1 MSETD
6 QKPPKFNLRWNK
18 GGDSYRLGDQ
28 YKIFQPFRPDW
39 NEIDNNDKK
48 DLRVFFKKKKKKI
61 PARDWRSYKS
71 NFQLKKI

>member
-28 YKIFQPFRPDW
+28 YEIFRPFQP
-39 NEIDNNDKK
+39 NQNKIDNNDKK
-48 DLRVFFKKKKKKI
+48 RFEIFLKKKKKK
-61 PARDWRSYKS
+61 
-71 NFQLKKI
+71 NFRPEIGDQTNLTFN